1 MVTNLPAIEQACFY
15 RGCCDIPLIHSGD
28 SMKKLTLVATAVMAL
43 LSSSAAMAQ
52 STVTLYGIVDGGY
65 NRVSGL
71 RQGTVNT
78 IASGIMEGSRF
89 GLRGTEDL
97 GGGYKAIF
105 VLENRFEVD
114 TGSTSNR
121 PNSGLQVPDR
131 IGDSVL
137 ASTAATGATPTPLPV
152 GTRTA
157 IINGVN
163 GVGGVNNSLAAGGFG
178 VNLAG
183 NLFDR
188 QSYVGLITPVGAI
201 TAGRQYTPGYLVS
214 ANFDA
219 SQTQSS
225 LAAGQVASLPAAF
238 DIRLSNTLQYGI
250 QTGGITATVMYGA
263 GEVPGSSSAGRFL
276 GAMVMYKTD
285 RFGVGFGHNEK
296 KNELGQKSLT
306 NNVLGANVT
315 IGPGTLYGLYG
326 TIKDENPSG
335 LSSIGASVAA
345 APPAGTGSVAIGT
358 AFQNAYNAAF
368 RQDAKLMH
376 IGYKFISGVH
386 TIVTA
391 YNRLDD
397 KRAVNADTDSYGVT
411 YTYALSKRTNLNAV
425 LTRFNNKGAG
435 QVAPGGNGFLGGVT
449 SAAGVDST
457 NIAFGIRHAF

>member
-1 MVTNLPAIEQACFY
+1 
-15 RGCCDIPLIHSGD
+15 
-28 SMKKLTLVATAVMAL
+28 MKKLTLVAAASMGLLSGTAV
-43 LSSSAAMAQ
+43 MAQ
-52 STVTLYGIVDGGY
+52 STVTLYGLVDAGY

-105 VLENRFEVD
+105 VLENRLEAD
-114 TGSTSNR
+114 TGAISNR
-121 PNSGLQVPDR
+121 PNSGGQVPDR
-131 IGDSVL
+131 VNATVL
-137 ASTAATGATPTPLPV
+137 STLAANGIPGATPLGGGATVALAV
-152 GTRTA
+152 AGLS
-157 IINGVN
+157 NGL
-163 GVGGVNNSLAAGGFG
+163 GNSAFG

-188 QSYVGLITPVGAI
+188 QSYVGVITPVGAI

-250 QTGGITATVMYGA
+250 QTGGVTAALMYGA
-263 GEVPGSSSAGRFL
+263 GEVAGNSSASRFL
-276 GAMVMYKTD
+276 GAMAMYKTPA
-285 RFGVGFGHNEK
+285 FAVGLGYNTK
-296 KNELGQKSLT
+296 KNERGEKSLT
-306 NNVLGANVT
+306 NAVVGANVT
-315 IGPGTLYGLYG
+315 IGPGALYGMYA
-326 TIKDENPSG
+326 TIKDDNPSG
-335 LSSIGASVAA
+335 LSPLFASNPVG
-345 APPAGTGSVAIGT
+345 PLTP
-358 AFQNAYNAAF
+358 AFQNAYNIAF
-368 RQDAKLMH
+368 RQDAQLFH
-376 IGYKFISGVH
+376 IGYRMTIGVH

-391 YNRLDD
+391 FNRLDD

-411 YTYALSKRTNLNAV
+411 YSYALSKRTDLNAV
-425 LTRFNNKGAG
+425 LTRFNNKGQG
-435 QVAPGGNGFLGGVT
+435 QAAPGGNGFLGGVT

-457 NIAFGIRHAF
+457 NIALGIRHRF

>member
-1 MVTNLPAIEQACFY
+1 
-15 RGCCDIPLIHSGD
+15 
-28 SMKKLTLVATAVMAL
+28 MKKLTLVASAAMGLLSGTAV
-43 LSSSAAMAQ
+43 MAQ
-52 STVTLYGIVDGGY
+52 STVTLYGLVDAGY

-105 VLENRFEVD
+105 VLENRLESD
-114 TGSTSNR
+114 TGAMSNR
-121 PNSGLQVPDR
+121 PNSGTQVPDR
-131 IGDSVL
+131 VGTTVL
-137 ASTAATGATPTPLPV
+137 ANLSAIPLTDLPLANRQAIV
-152 GTRTA
+152 GG
-157 IINGVN
+157 INGN
-163 GVGGVNNSLAAGGFG
+163 LATGGFG

-201 TAGRQYTPGYLVS
+201 TAGRQYTPGYLVQ

-219 SQTQSS
+219 AQTQSS

-250 QTGGITATVMYGA
+250 QVSGVTAALMYGA
-263 GEVPGSSSAGRFL
+263 GEVAGNSSASRFL
-276 GAMVMYKTD
+276 GAMAMYKTPAFAAGIGYNT
-285 RFGVGFGHNEK
+285 R

-306 NNVLGANVT
+306 NAVAGANVT
-315 IGPGTLYGLYG
+315 IGPGALYGLYA
-326 TIKDENPSG
+326 TIKDDNPSG
-335 LSSIGASVAA
+335 LSTIGAAIS
-345 APPAGTGSVAIGT
+345 APPASGTVGTGSPLLGA
-358 AFQNAYNAAF
+358 AFQNAYNIAF
-368 RQDAKLMH
+368 RQDAQLFH
-376 IGYKFISGVH
+376 IGYRMTIGVH

-391 YNRLDD
+391 FNRLDD

-411 YTYALSKRTNLNAV
+411 YSYALSKRTDLNAV
-425 LTRFNNKGAG
+425 LTRFNNKGQG
-435 QVAPGGNGFLGGVT
+435 QIAPGGNGFLGGVT

-457 NIAFGIRHAF
+457 NIALGIRHRF